1 MPVADTSFVIDLMRR
16 EAGAL
21 RLSAGFEREGIPLA
35 TTAITA
41 MELLKGAYLSDNRDN
56 LVKARTVL
64 DLFIVLAVDETMYE
78 VYGRL
83 AAGLSRA
90 GTPVGDFDEII
101 AAMTLCHDGKIIT
114 RDRHFEKIPGLSVIT
129 Y

>member
-21 RLSAGFEREGIPLA
+21 RLSAGFEREEIALA
-35 TTAITA
+35 TTAVTA

-64 DLFIVLAVDETMYE
+64 HLFTVLAVDETMYE

-101 AAMTLCHDGKIIT
+101 AAVTLCHDGKIIT
-114 RDRHFEKIPGLSVIT
+114 RDRHFEKIPGLTVIT